1 LNEPIGKEQY
11 IMEKH
16 ISLVGIL
23 NIVYESLSILGAF
36 VLFVIAMSFRY
47 FFQFI
52 SRYSHHGM
60 DEIPPEIIDIVPFIL
75 TVIGIF
81 LLIFSII
88 GLIAAIGVLKKKEWG
103 RITMLVMSFFN
114 LIRIPLGTI
123 LGVYTIWA
131 LLNDETI
138 RLFNPIAQAPAEK
151 TTISS

>member
-1 LNEPIGKEQY
+1 
-11 IMEKH
+11 MEKH

-123 LGVYTIWA
+123 LGVFTIWA

-138 RLFNPIAQAPAEK
+138 RLFNPVINTPVDKSTSQ
-151 TTISS
+151 S

>member
-1 LNEPIGKEQY
+1 
-11 IMEKH
+11 MEKH

-52 SRYSHHGM
+52 SRYSHHGI

-138 RLFNPIAQAPAEK
+138 RLFNPIAQAPVEK